1 MESHKFKMVPTRIY
15 CFSGKSSKR
24 YKKHTDLV
32 PTQAIPKTN
41 IMAMVNSTRTEKFI
55 TISETV
61 YMTIVNRKPNLRP
74 FKSTKR
80 GIKKAEKVHPRKKLI
95 PINAIVALLEP
106 IC

>member
-1 MESHKFKMVPTRIY
+1 MVPTRIY

-24 YKKHTDLV
+24 YKKHIDLV

-55 TISETV
+55 TISEAV
-61 YMTIVNRKPNLRP
+61 YMIIVIRNPSLRP

-80 GIKKAEKVHPRKKLI
+80 GIKKAEKAHPRKKLI
-95 PINAIVALLEP
+95 PIKAIVVLLEP
-106 IC
+106 ILRYL

>member
-1 MESHKFKMVPTRIY
+1 MVPTRIY

-24 YKKHTDLV
+24 YKKQTDLV
-32 PTQAIPKTN
+32 PTHAIPKTN

-61 YMTIVNRKPNLRP
+61 CMTIVNRKPNLRP

-95 PINAIVALLEP
+95 PIKAIVALLEP